1 MALARMD
8 KLVKKLMS
16 NPVDMDMLSNNFF
29 ILMEYISPR
38 KEPQPSY
45 AQFLGGC
52 AAQFVFQFLDLVI
65 ETWFKYLIL
74 HYYKG
79 LHLFIHN

>member
-1 MALARMD
+1 
-8 KLVKKLMS
+8 
-16 NPVDMDMLSNNFF
+16 
-29 ILMEYISPR
+29 
-38 KEPQPSY
+38 
-45 AQFLGGC
+45 
-52 AAQFVFQFLDLVI
+52 LDLVI